1 MHSQD
6 HKKQANTYLKYYY
19 CRKRTQTNQNK
30 KQANHLK
37 STI

>member
-6 HKKQANTYLKYYY
+6 RKKQANTYLKYYY
-19 CRKRTQTNQNK
+19 CRKHIKTNQNK
-30 KQANHLK
+30 KQANRLK